1 MQSPGGSVAFLD
13 GHCDLTAETQGSAM
27 DQTTRDVANVGNV
40 VRLPE
45 VRRMTKLGRS
55 TIYRLQADRKFP
67 QSFKLGARAVGW
79 LEREVCQWL
88 ADRVARSRDEHSK

>member
-1 MQSPGGSVAFLD
+1 M
-13 GHCDLTAETQGSAM
+13 E
-27 DQTTRDVANVGNV
+27 QTTRDVANVGNV

-67 QSFKLGARAVGW
+67 QSLKLGARAVGW

-88 ADRVARSRDEHSK
+88 ADRVASSRDEHSK